1 MRAGS
6 QDENMMR
13 SDVPPL
19 SCWRCVPYA
28 LIEVLAIF
36 LAQNERKKI
45 GFSYLDILY
54 FLIWRCILGGRLSCW
69 AIAAG
74 YIHCQFKSSKCWDDN
89 VQNQTEIKVKRI
101 WRWQTQHWQHHFST
115 TTASFI
121 YLLVSFLGKLFTNSP
136 ASYSR
141 HPLRLAG
148 VWNFRPEGLKSSKP
162 GQWSVFWRPQIPYI
176 RTKIRQF
183 SALHIPLNPDK
194 PLVELPGAWRPVSF
208 PLKVQGKL
216 QVSLGSLSLAI
227 IKNRFAH
234 TELNL
239 FN

>member
-121 YLLVSFLGKLFTNSP
+121 YLRVSFLANCLLIHQPAIQDIRYALLACEISSP
-136 ASYSR
+136 RAS
-141 HPLRLAG
+141 
-148 VWNFRPEGLKSSKP
+148 N
-162 GQWSVFWRPQIPYI
+162 
-176 RTKIRQF
+176 
-183 SALHIPLNPDK
+183 PLNPDNDRCS
-194 PLVELPGAWRPVSF
+194 GG
-208 PLKVQGKL
+208 LKSPISGQ
-216 QVSLGSLSLAI
+216 
-227 IKNRFAH
+227 R
-234 TELNL
+234 
-239 FN
+239 